1 MSHYINLF
9 LQNPLLELFNAADS
23 PGTIQILLQAGY
35 MISSVLFI
43 LGLKNLSSPATARK
57 GNAMAALAMLF
68 GVVITLLDNQI
79 LGFDLMIVGILIG
92 SLVGI
97 VAAKKVEMTSMPE
110 LVALFNGFGG
120 IASSLVALG
129 EVARFY
135 GQTLYETGQITAS
148 VWGSFPIVGLSILIG
163 TVTFSGSMVAFG
175 KLSGKIS
182 GSAIIY
188 KGQHILNALM
198 LIGAI
203 TMVVLLCITPS
214 NIILWIPIIVIALIL
229 GVTFVIPIGGADMPV
244 VISLLNSL
252 SGVAASAAG
261 FVINN
266 ELLIVAGALVG
277 ASGLILTN
285 IMCKAMNR
293 SLFDV
298 LFKTFGQVPGA
309 AGAST
314 DGGAPKNVRE
324 TTADDLAV
332 LLAYSE
338 KVVIV
343 PGYGLAVAQGQHAI
357 KEVSNI
363 LEAKGVKV
371 SYGIHPVA
379 GRMPGHM
386 NVLLAEA
393 DISYDLLFDMD
404 EINPEMPTTDVVLVI
419 GANDV
424 VNPDALE
431 NTASPIYGMPI
442 INVHEAKQ
450 TIVFKRSMSPGF
462 AGIDNPL
469 FYKDNNQMFFGDA
482 KKSLQNL
489 VKALGEV

>member
-1 MSHYINLF
+1 MYNSFMFILT
-9 LQNPLLELFNAADS
+9 NPLLELFGNNSDGESLSA
-23 PGTIQILLQAGY
+23 ILQFGY
-35 MISSVLFI
+35 MVASVLFI

-57 GNAMAALAMLF
+57 GNALSAIGMLF
-68 GVVITLLDNQI
+68 GVVITLLDHQI
-79 LGFDLMIVGILIG
+79 LGFDLMMAGILIG
-92 SLVGI
+92 SLVGV
-97 VAAKKVEMTSMPE
+97 VAAKKVEMTEMPE

-120 IASSLVALG
+120 IASALVALG
-129 EVARFY
+129 ELSKFY
-135 GQTLYETGQITAS
+135 SSTLYEVGSVTES
-148 VWGSFPIVGLSILIG
+148 VWASFPIIGLSILIG
-163 TVTFSGSMVAFG
+163 SITFSGSMVAFG

-182 GSAIIY
+182 GKAITFG
-188 KGQHILNALM
+188 GQNAVNALM
-198 LIGAI
+198 L
-203 TMVVLLCITPS
+203 LCSIALIIALGVMPE
-214 NIILWIPIIVIALIL
+214 NISLWIPIIVIAIIL

-261 FVINN
+261 FVIYN

-293 SLFDV
+293 TLFDV
-298 LFKTFGQVPGA
+298 LFKTFGQVAGVA
-309 AGAST
+309 AE
-314 DGGAPKNVRE
+314 DGGAPKTVRE

-357 KEVSNI
+357 KEVSSL
-363 LEAKGVKV
+363 LEAKGVEVK
-371 SYGIHPVA
+371 YGIHPVA

-404 EINPEMPTTDVVLVI
+404 EINPEMVTTDVVLVI

-424 VNPDALE
+424 VNPDALD
-431 NTASPIYGMPI
+431 NPASPIHGMPI

-450 TIVFKRSMSPGF
+450 TVVFKRSLNPGF

-469 FYKDNNQMFFGDA
+469 FYKENNQMFFGDA

>member
-1 MSHYINLF
+1 MSRFINLF

-23 PGTIQILLQAGY
+23 PETIQILLQAGY

-68 GVVITLLDNQI
+68 GVIITLLDNQI

-129 EVARFY
+129 EIAKFY
-135 GQTLYETGQITAS
+135 SQTLYASGEITAS

-188 KGQHILNALM
+188 TGQHFINALM
-198 LIGAI
+198 FVGSIALVI
-203 TMVVLLCITPS
+203 VLCITPS
-214 NIILWIPIIVIALIL
+214 MISLWIPIIVLALIL
-229 GVTFVIPIGGADMPV
+229 GITFVIPIGGADMPV

-252 SGVAASAAG
+252 SGIAASAAG

-293 SLFDV
+293 TLFDV
-298 LFKTFGQVPGA
+298 LFKTFGQAPGA
-309 AGAST
+309 ASAT
-314 DGGAPKNVRE
+314 DGGAPKIVRE

-404 EINPEMPTTDVVLVI
+404 EINPDMPTTDVVLVI

-431 NTASPIYGMPI
+431 NSASPIYGMPI

-450 TIVFKRSMSPGF
+450 TVVFKRSMNPGF

-469 FYKDNNQMFFGDA
+469 FYKENNQMFFGDA